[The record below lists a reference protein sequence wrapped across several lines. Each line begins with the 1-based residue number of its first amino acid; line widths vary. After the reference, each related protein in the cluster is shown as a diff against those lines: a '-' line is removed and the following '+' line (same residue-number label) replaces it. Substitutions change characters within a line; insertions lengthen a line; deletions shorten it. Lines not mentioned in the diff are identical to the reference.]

1 MIEGKMQ
8 GADGVIGADRAP
20 GRAAVGRRWALVVGM
35 VLVGWAAGVGPAAAA
50 TEALP
55 ELVADPPDGMELQ
68 STGGQLLLRFNGYVH
83 NAGMGAL
90 DIRASRSDTSQP
102 MTVQQRIF
110 QPDGN
115 ISRQVTLPGAQMIFA
130 TADGHDHW
138 HLQNVAAY
146 SLWNQDRT
154 QKEAPAMKVGFCLD
168 DSEHVDLGM
177 GPSTA
182 FYSDANGRQFCQ
194 AGNPGALSVFE
205 GISSGWRDLYDRG
218 LTFQWVDVSNVQPGV
233 YWLREDVD
241 PNGIFVAVASPR
253 PFTYAA
259 TSSTIPGYDAKPLAV
274 GPVVSGSEA
283 PITLQADSFSPAGP
297 VQFRVLTPPAHG
309 TLNVQT
315 GSSFTNPALTYSA
328 APGYQGPDSFTYVAQ
343 DSASSFPLQPAPATV
358 SINVSAPPSSAPTP
372 PAAPGPSRAQIRT
385 LLHRGLIPHTRRP
398 AEIRVLLKQRGY
410 VVSVAGLVPGN
421 AVIDWY
427 LVPAGAHI
435 SQGKSRP
442 VLVASGRLV
451 FRKAGTA
458 RVKLKLTAAGRK
470 LLERERWLRLTAK
483 GTFTPAG
490 RSAVSTTRGFVLR
503 P

>member
-1 MIEGKMQ
+1 
-8 GADGVIGADRAP
+8 
-20 GRAAVGRRWALVVGM
+20 
-35 VLVGWAAGVGPAAAA
+35 VLAGWAAGFAQAARAA
-50 TEALP
+50 EVLP

-83 NAGMGAL
+83 NAGLGAL

-110 QPDGN
+110 QADGT

-138 HLQNVAAY
+138 HLQNVAGY
-146 SLWNQDRT
+146 SLWNQQKT
-154 QKEAPAMKVGFCLD
+154 QKVAPAMKVGFCLE
-168 DSEHVDLGM
+168 DSQHVDPEL
-177 GPSTA
+177 GPSTSV
-182 FYSDANGRQFCQ
+182 YSDANGRQFCQ

-233 YWLREDVD
+233 YWLREDAD
-241 PNGIFVAVASPR
+241 PDRIFIAVPSPR

-259 TSSTIPGYDAKPLAV
+259 TSSTIPGYDARALAV
-274 GPVVSGSEA
+274 GPVVSGAEA

-309 TLNVQT
+309 ALNVQT
-315 GSSFTNPALTYSA
+315 ESSFTNPALTYSA
-328 APGYQGPDSFTYVAQ
+328 APGYHGPDSFTYVAQ

-358 SINVSAPPSSAPTP
+358 SVNVSAPPNSAPTP
-372 PAAPGPSRAQIRT
+372 PAASGPSSAQIRT
-385 LLHRGLIPHTRRP
+385 MLHRGLIPHTRRP
-398 AEIRVLLKQRGY
+398 AEIRTLLKQHGY
-410 VVSVAGLVPGN
+410 VVSVTALAPGTALIN
-421 AVIDWY
+421 WY
-427 LVPAGAHI
+427 LVPHGAHI
-435 SQGKSRP
+435 SQRKARP
-442 VLVASGRLV
+442 VLVASGRMR
-451 FRKAGTA
+451 FRRASPS
-458 RVKLKLTAAGRK
+458 RVRLKLTVAGRK

-483 GTFTPAG
+483 GTFTPIG
-490 RSAVSTTRGFVLR
+490 RSAISTTRGFVLR